1 MAKPPLPS
9 SAPPG
14 QTTVDA
20 FITDRQLF
28 WESFT
33 RFSFRAVLAVAVL
46 VILMAI
52 FLV

>member
-1 MAKPPLPS
+1 MAKS
-9 SAPPG
+9 STSTAAPPG

-20 FITDRQLF
+20 FISDRQIF

-33 RFSFRAVLAVAVL
+33 KFSFKAIVAVAVL

>member
-1 MAKPPLPS
+1 MAKPP
-9 SAPPG
+9 SAPPT

-20 FITDRQLF
+20 FVSDRQIF

-33 RFSFRAVLAVAVL
+33 RFSFKAIVGVAVL